1 MARLPPFDYTRTA
14 FHMTF
19 DERLRS
25 VFSSVFGIE
34 PTRLLE
40 TDSSQ
45 TIAEWD
51 SLSHLNLIFA
61 LESEFDVRFDAEEIP
76 ALVSVNA
83 LRLRIAKALDA
94 AEYV

>member
-1 MARLPPFDYTRTA
+1 
-14 FHMTF
+14 MTF
-19 DERLRS
+19 DERLRA
-25 VFSSVFGIE
+25 VFSSVFGLE

-61 LESEFDVRFDAEEIP
+61 LESEFDVRFEAEEIP
-76 ALVSVNA
+76 SLMSVEA
-83 LRLRIAKALDA
+83 VRVRIAKALDGA
-94 AEYV
+94 QYA